1 MDSSKKEF
9 LKKHKLDLIIVF
21 ICFSICL
28 SSWLGLYFYLS
39 SSNESKIANVYLR
52 NEIILSVNLS
62 KENEERETRV
72 SGSNGYLLLGIKKD
86 HICVKESS
94 CPNKYCIHQG
104 YTSSFPI
111 VCAYNNIT
119 IKIENSSNYEVII

>member
-1 MDSSKKEF
+1 MGSSKKEF
-9 LKKHKLDLIIVF
+9 FKKHKLDLIIVF
-21 ICFSICL
+21 VCFFLCL
-28 SSWLGLYFYLS
+28 SSCLGLYFYLS
-39 SSNESKIANVYLR
+39 SNKESKIANVYLK
-52 NEIILSVNLS
+52 NEIILTLDLS
-62 KENEERETRV
+62 KEKEERETRIK
-72 SGSNGYLLLGIKKD
+72 GSNGYLLLGIKKD

-119 IKIENSSNYEVII
+119 IKIENASNYEVII